1 MNNFTVNLS
10 LISGILC
17 FHESIPK
24 SHIFVSLPLKSSIA
38 ELTEIS
44 LQIDKLL
51 PQLSNFID
59 QFNNL
64 VLTTNINVITD
75 FSGNMSID
83 VPVSMSDSEAEN
95 ISKRINIIDRLI
107 KTRGQEINDLLQKGL
122 VVENKIKMQN
132 PNYTSQIL
140 DKINE
145 FKRLN
150 LSYRH

>member
-10 LISGILC
+10 LVLGI
-17 FHESIPK
+17 FRESIPK
-24 SHIFVSLPLKSSIA
+24 PHAFVDLPLKSTMI
-38 ELTEIS
+38 ELAEIS

-51 PQLSNFID
+51 PQLSDFID

-75 FSGNMSID
+75 SSGNMSID
-83 VPVSMSDSEAEN
+83 VPANMSDSEGDK

-107 KTRGQEINDLLQKGL
+107 TTRGQEINDLLQKGL
-122 VVENKIKMQN
+122 NVETRIRTNN
-132 PNYTSQIL
+132 SNYTSQIL
-140 DKINE
+140 HQVNE

-150 LSYRH
+150 ASYKH

>member
-10 LISGILC
+10 LVLGGI
-17 FHESIPK
+17 FYESIPK
-24 SHIFVSLPLKSSIA
+24 PHKFIDLPLKSTMG

-51 PQLSNFID
+51 PQLSDFID

-75 FSGNMSID
+75 TSGNMSID
-83 VPVSMSDSEAEN
+83 VPGNMLDSEAEK
-95 ISKRINIIDRLI
+95 ISKRINILDRLI
-107 KTRGQEINDLLQKGL
+107 TTRGQEVNDLLQKGL
-122 VVENKIKMQN
+122 SVESKIRTQN
-132 PNYTSQIL
+132 SNYTSQIL
-140 DKINE
+140 DKVNE

-150 LSYRH
+150 ASYKH